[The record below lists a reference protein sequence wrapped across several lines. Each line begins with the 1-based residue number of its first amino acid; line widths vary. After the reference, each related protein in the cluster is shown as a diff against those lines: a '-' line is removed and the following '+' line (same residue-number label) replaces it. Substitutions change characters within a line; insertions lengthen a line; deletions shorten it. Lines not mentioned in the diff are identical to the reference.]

1 MRENLP
7 IFRLRSSYDDRLVA
21 RDGIVV
27 SFFIHREHEE
37 VAPAI
42 WRALHTYLRA
52 VPPNSLN
59 WYGAEDGDTLPLDDK
74 GWALIRQQLIERP
87 WGGTW
92 AIDLVEDASET
103 RGYQFEY
110 YGRRLDDPFYEDPAT
125 TVSFTFPT
133 EYLLEHGPDHLRA
146 LVFKLAWELP
156 FSFGYASLAVVKHHG
171 IWGAPDFEL
180 LEAFLTRYPGMD
192 FYHVWDTSLRIGT
205 QARSASWLTFLG
217 QPLLSRLGG
226 IESLRR
232 ALPFPEVSVLP
243 LDSRRV
249 MITLGEWPDAIDTQK
264 GGIPPQYRALALQ
277 LKPFVYKED
286 PRFAPD
292 YNYRWILRL
301 SE

>member
-7 IFRLRSSYDDRLVA
+7 IIRLRAMDDSVVA

-42 WRALHTYLRA
+42 WRALHTYLHA

-125 TVSFTFPT
+125 AVSFTFPT

-180 LEAFLTRYPGMD
+180 LEAFLTRYLGMD
-192 FYHVWDTSLRIGT
+192 FYHVADTSSRIGT

-217 QPLLSRLGG
+217 QPLLGRLGG

-232 ALPFPEVSVLP
+232 ALPFPEVSVLS
-243 LDSRRV
+243 LDSQRL
-249 MITLGEWPDAIDTQK
+249 MITLGEWPDAIDTER

-301 SE
+301 SQ